1 MLRSSFRQ
9 QKLGQILNEMDIIQ
23 LAELEAKQ
31 IQQQAQQE
39 CRSCRRS
46 RQAEIEQMRRQAQ
59 QELQEMQ
66 LHAIAE
72 FEAIQKEPMNTPM
85 TSTKWSSNS
94 AVCELSATGGN
105 NCN

>member
-1 MLRSSFRQ
+1 
-9 QKLGQILNEMDIIQ
+9 MDIIQ

-39 CRSCRRS
+39 CKLRRS
-46 RQAEIEQMRRQAQ
+46 RLGLKLSRCAAQ

-72 FEAIQKEPMNTPM
+72 FEAIQKGAMNTPM
-85 TSTKWSSNS
+85 TSSQIWSSNS
-94 AVCELSATGGN
+94 TVCYELSATAATTATRN
-105 NCN
+105 LPNRNFCFS